1 MNIAKYK
8 NIIII
13 SSISLVFVIGI
24 AFIVHMYISQK
35 EQISELYNENNKLKT
50 HKESK
55 TKQNTKS
62 QKDILKET
70 LKELME
76 EEKKQSNEK
85 NSKDKSKKSSSKK
98 DELKTSEEHKLF
110 YSIGVKSIKSLNML
124 VDIFTQLVTVLG
136 GNIPNKCE
144 AVIDDSNTEL
154 IKELFVNKYNQDYQ
168 EMGIKYNK
176 YLDYYILVL
185 DELGGHVNK
194 GETNLTKFNAMFAL
208 KSRKT
213 ITQIWGDDVDAVTTQ
228 KEIQKMIKDICA
240 INGCKIIQNK

>member
-1 MNIAKYK
+1 MVRIESLSIQNFRSIKFSNISFDSDIT
-8 NIIII
+8 IIC
-13 SSISLVFVIGI
+13 G
-24 AFIVHMYISQK
+24 
-35 EQISELYNENNKLKT
+35 ENNAGKT
-50 HKESK
+50 TLLEAIYLTS
-55 TKQNTKS
+55 NLRSFKS
-62 QKDILKET
+62 
-70 LKELME
+70 
-76 EEKKQSNEK
+76 
-85 NSKDKSKKSSSKK
+85 
-98 DELKTSEEHKLF
+98 
-110 YSIGVKSIKSLNML
+110 V
-124 VDIFTQLVTVLG
+124 
-136 GNIPNKCE
+136 
-144 AVIDDSNTEL
+144 SNTEL